1 MYQKILTVRELLGL
15 NNALPPE
22 RIPPGDKAFL
32 TVAQNLD
39 IDDSRKGTI
48 RGGYADPTYRGS
60 NIHSMFPYLDVV
72 LFVEGVNLKRLK
84 PDYSS
89 EIIYENIGNARMNY
103 VGVQNR
109 IYYTNDSII
118 GYYDILFHEAIS
130 FAEVT
135 QTYKMKMPPGHLIE
149 WYMGRLLVARG
160 GGLWASDPMAP
171 HQTDTRNGFKQLG
184 GYLTMIR
191 AVQDGL
197 YVSNGDKTFWLA
209 GEFTE
214 MTRTNADEH
223 PAIIGSDV
231 RVDGE
236 FVGGKGFP
244 GWVIVW
250 MTKTGMAVGPAGGE
264 VVKVNP
270 YFRPELEYAGA
281 AMARKIVKNTNQQF
295 YQYLITQKIS
305 PDVIVDASS
314 YLFKSTGS
322 LTASILIS

>member
-1 MYQKILTVRELLGL
+1 MYQKILTVKELLGL
-15 NNALPPE
+15 NNVLPPE
-22 RIPPGDKAFL
+22 RIPPGEKAFL

-39 IDDSRKGTI
+39 IDDAHKGTI

-60 NIHSMFPYLDVV
+60 NIHSMFSYLDVG

-89 EIIYENIGNARMNY
+89 EIIRPNAGNARMNY
-103 VGVQNR
+103 VGVQDR

-118 GYYDILFHEAIS
+118 EYYDVKTHQAVQ

-135 QTYKMKMPPGHLIE
+135 QTYKSKMVPGHLIE
-149 WYMGRLLVARG
+149 WFQGRLYVARG
-160 GGLWASDPMAP
+160 GDLLASDPMAP
-171 HQTDTRNGFKQLG
+171 HQTDTRSGFKQLG

-223 PAIIGSDV
+223 PAIMGTDA

-236 FVGGKGFP
+236 LVGGKGFP

-250 MTKTGMAVGPAGGE
+250 MTKTGMVVGPAGGQ
-264 VVKVNP
+264 VVKINP
-270 YFRPELEYAGA
+270 FFRPELEYAGA
-281 AMARKIVKNTNQQF
+281 AMVRKIVKSPDQQF
-295 YQYLITQKIS
+295 YQYVIAQKIM
-305 PDVIVDASS
+305 PDVTMNASNAP
-314 YLFKSTGS
+314 FTAAES
-322 LTASILIS
+322 LTASISIA